1 VRKPLIIAGSIVG
14 MLVLVVIAI
23 FIYAAANLNS
33 IIAQNREFLLER
45 ASSALGR
52 KVEIG
57 EIKAHLGWGV
67 SADLTDLKIAD
78 DSGFSSQ
85 PFVSA
90 ADVSAKVELLPLLG
104 RELRISKIVLE
115 QPQIRIV
122 RNADGELNVSTIGKK
137 AAAEGEAESERERN
151 AGNLKQPSPLSEA
164 PKESGKGGEALN
176 GLEVRNFSISQGRI
190 EYETSGQSP
199 LAISQ
204 IDLEVSNFSFVSP
217 FDLSLRMA
225 VLGDSQNIKLTG
237 QVGPIATAAGI
248 DVNAIPLDLHL
259 QAGPLQLADI
269 RKTAFARSIPPKLEV
284 SDKIS
289 LDISAKGQVDAISIH
304 AASDLTSNQISFGD
318 SFQKP
323 AGTTLKIDAD
333 ANRNGTELGVSQAK
347 VALGDLDLTATGI
360 KIEGGVFSGKIDTNR
375 FDIASLAKLS
385 PSAAKLGIA
394 GKSEI
399 HTNVSYAAGKVS
411 ANGVVTLASVTIP
424 RPGEGGTA
432 VSDLN
437 GDIKLAGSSA
447 DVGPLSFKL
456 GAGNASLT
464 AHAERIY
471 PTSATYQFS
480 ADSLRTA
487 DFSPKRPAN
496 EQLSQV
502 RASGN
507 FSMGGDGFADD
518 NKLTS
523 ASGNLNNIPYTGLTV
538 ASSLAGKKLR
548 VSQLQIGAFGGSIS
562 GNADASLEDGGPFNA
577 ALSLTSLNLQQ
588 ALESQSAKA
597 AGVVRGFL
605 NGRVQISGRNNGDFD
620 KIKPTLAGNGQAQ
633 VAQGKLVGVNI
644 GARVFEKTRN
654 LPVIGSLIPQSI
666 ANNHPE
672 LFNSPDTDFQQLGLT
687 FTIQG
692 PRISTNDLVMKTAD
706 YAMNGDGWFDMDK
719 NIDLTARILLT
730 RQLTNEIIAQK
741 KNVVYVTN
749 NDGQIDIPLRITGQ
763 LPKPVVLPDIGE
775 LAQRASERAVQE
787 QAQKGLGKVLG
798 KKGLGG
804 FLGGGEGSGGN
815 TGGGN
820 NEGGNPLNQLKGLF
834 GH

>member
-1 VRKPLIIAGSIVG
+1 MRKPLIIAGSIVG
-14 MLVLVVIAI
+14 VLVLVVVAI

-33 IIAQNREFLLER
+33 LIAQNQEFLLER

-78 DSGFSSQ
+78 DSDFSSQ

-90 ADVSAKVELLPLLG
+90 ANVSAKVDLLPLLA
-104 RELRISKIVLE
+104 RELRVSKIVLE

-122 RNADGELNVSTIGKK
+122 RNADGELNVSTIGRK
-137 AAAEGEAESERERN
+137 AMAEGQAESEQRRN
-151 AGNLKQPSPLSEA
+151 QLKQPSPLSEA
-164 PKESGKGGEALN
+164 PEKSRKGGAALN
-176 GLEVRNFSISQGRI
+176 GLEVHNFSIAQGQV
-190 EYETSGQSP
+190 EYLAAGQP
-199 LAISQ
+199 PIAISQ
-204 IDLEVSNFSFVSP
+204 IDLDVSNFSFVSP
-217 FDLSLRMA
+217 FDLSLQMA
-225 VLGDSQNIKLTG
+225 ALGDSQNVKLTG
-237 QVGPIATAAGI
+237 QLGPIASGAGI

-259 QAGPLQLADI
+259 QAGPFELAEI
-269 RKTAFARSIPPKLEV
+269 RKLEFAKTIPPKLEV
-284 SDKIS
+284 SDKFS
-289 LDISAKGQVDAISIH
+289 LDLTAKGEVAALSLH

-318 SFQKP
+318 LFQKP
-323 AGTTLKIDAD
+323 AGTTLKVDFD
-333 ANRNGTELGVSQAK
+333 ANRKDTELGISQAK

-360 KIEGGVFSGKIDTNR
+360 KIVSGVFSGKIDTNR
-375 FDIASLAKLS
+375 FDIASLAKLA
-385 PSAAKLGIA
+385 PSAVKLGIT

-399 HTNVSYAAGKVS
+399 HTNVSYAGGKAS
-411 ANGVVTLASVTIP
+411 ANGVVSLAGVTIP
-424 RPGEGGTA
+424 RPGQGGTA

-456 GAGNASLT
+456 GAGNATLT
-464 AHAERIY
+464 AHSSPIY
-471 PTSATYQFS
+471 PPQATYEFT

-496 EQLSQV
+496 EQLNRV

-507 FSMGGDGFADD
+507 FSMGDDGFADD

-523 ASGNLNNIPYTGLTV
+523 PSGNLNNIAYTDLLV
-538 ASSLAGKKLR
+538 VSSLAGKNLR

-562 GNADASLEDGGPFNA
+562 GNANATLEDGGPFNA
-577 ALSLTSLNLQQ
+577 AATMASLNLQQ
-588 ALESQSAKA
+588 ALQSQNAKA

-605 NGRVQISGRNNGDFD
+605 NGRVQISGKNNGDFD

-633 VAQGKLVGVNI
+633 VMQGKLVGVNI
-644 GARVFEKTRN
+644 GARVFEKTQN

-687 FTIQG
+687 FVIQG

-749 NDGQIDIPLRITGQ
+749 DDGQIDVPLRITGQ
-763 LPKPVVLPDIGE
+763 LPKPSVLPDIGE
-775 LAQRASERAVQE
+775 LAQRASQRAVQE

-804 FLGGGEGSGGN
+804 FLGGSGGGSGGG
-815 TGGGN
+815 TGGGT
-820 NEGGNPLNQLKGLF
+820 NESGNPLNQLKGLF
-834 GH
+834 GR

>member
-1 VRKPLIIAGSIVG
+1 MRKPLIIAASIVG
-14 MLVLVVIAI
+14 VLILVVVAI

-33 IIAQNREFLLER
+33 LIAQRRELILER

-78 DSGFSSQ
+78 DPDFSSQ

-90 ADVSAKVELLPLLG
+90 SNVSAKVELLPLLG
-104 RELRISKIVLE
+104 HELRVTKIVLE
-115 QPQIRIV
+115 QPEIRIV
-122 RNADGELNVSTIGKK
+122 RNADGEMNVSTIGKK
-137 AAAEGEAESERERN
+137 VEAEGKEESERHEN
-151 AGNLKQPSPLSEA
+151 PINPSPLSEA
-164 PKESGKGGEALN
+164 PKKSAKGAEALG
-176 GLEVRNFSISQGRI
+176 GLEVHNFSISQGKV
-190 EYETSGQSP
+190 EYEVAGQSP
-199 LAISQ
+199 LALSQ
-204 IDLEVSNFSFVSP
+204 IALDVSGFSFVSP
-217 FDLSLRMA
+217 FDLSLQMA
-225 VLGDSQNIKLTG
+225 ALADSQNVKLSA
-237 QVGPIATAAGI
+237 QVGPIAKAGRI
-248 DVNAIPLDLHL
+248 DVNEIPLDLHL
-259 QAGPLQLADI
+259 QAGPFRLADL
-269 RKTAFARSIPPKLEV
+269 RKTQFAKSIPPKLEV
-284 SDKIS
+284 SDKVS
-289 LDISAKGQVDAISIH
+289 LDLTAKGEVDALAIH
-304 AASDLTSNQISFGD
+304 GSSDLTSNQISFGD

-323 AGTTLKIDAD
+323 AGTTLKVDVD
-333 ANRNGTELGVSQAK
+333 ANRTGTEMGVSQAK
-347 VALGDLDLTATGI
+347 IALGALDLTATGI
-360 KIEGGVFSGKIDTNR
+360 KIEHGRFDGRIDTNN

-385 PSAAKLGIA
+385 PPATKLGVT
-394 GKSEI
+394 GKAEI
-399 HTNVSYAAGKVS
+399 HTNVSYAAGQPS

-424 RPGEGGTA
+424 RPGQGGTA

-456 GAGNASLT
+456 GAGNATLT
-464 AHAERIY
+464 AHARQIY

-480 ADSLRTA
+480 ADTLRTS

-496 EQLSQV
+496 EQLNQV
-502 RASGN
+502 RANGD
-507 FSMGGDGFADD
+507 FSMGEDGFEDE

-523 ASGNLNNIPYTGLTV
+523 ASGSLNNISYTDLTV
-538 ASSLAGKKLR
+538 VSSLAGKKVR

-577 ALSLTSLNLQQ
+577 AVNLASLNLQQ
-588 ALESQSAKA
+588 ALESQNAKA

-605 NGRVQISGRNNGDFD
+605 TGRVQISGRNNGDFD

-644 GARVFEKTRN
+644 GARVFEKTQN
-654 LPVIGSLIPQSI
+654 LPVIGSLVPQSI

-730 RQLTNEIIAQK
+730 KQLTDEIIAQK

-749 NDGQIDIPLRITGQ
+749 SDGQIDIPLRITGQ
-763 LPKPVVLPDIGE
+763 LPKPSVLPDIGE
-775 LAQRASERAVQE
+775 LAQRASQRAVQE

-798 KKGLGG
+798 NKGLGG
-804 FLGGGEGSGGN
+804 FLGGGGGGGSGGN
-815 TGGGN
+815 NNGGN
-820 NEGGNPLNQLKGLF
+820 NQGGNPLNQLKGLF
-834 GH
+834 GR